1 MLEGRKKPHLG
12 IIGLALLLFFV
23 MIGGCRRQ
31 EFEGQRTIRFTT
43 WGSPASNR
51 LYQDVVEEFEKRNP
65 EIRVDLRTL
74 PWSHYHRKILTMAAA
89 GSKLDVMRLANSYFP
104 RFVEKKALL
113 PLDEYLSRDRAEIDF
128 GDFYPEAL
136 MGCEAEGHLYGLPLD
151 IPGWAVYYNR
161 GMFDRAGLPYP
172 EESWTW
178 ETFLDIS
185 RKLTQDLNGDGILDQ
200 YGAYIKVK
208 MAVIELLAGQSGAMI
223 LNQDNSKSLFD
234 TPEGRA
240 VLRLL
245 YDLIVTYGV
254 VPPQEVRANQDLFA
268 MEKVAMVLL
277 TRGEVTGFRRNL
289 AFDWDVASVPRW
301 VQRDPSALIVGG
313 FNPWVIART
322 TELPEDSWR
331 FLKFFTGQE
340 AATKMART
348 GRIVPARRSVAESPA
363 FLKTTPPENNGAF
376 LDLIRTPKKVFVP
389 RFQRYSRLGKVF
401 EDSIQL
407 LIEGRLTVE
416 ECAAKIARE
425 VDQLIEE
432 VRAEQQEM
440 APETVGRIEMP
451 FSTG

>member
-89 GSKLDVMRLANSYFP
+89 GSKL
-104 RFVEKKALL
+104 
-113 PLDEYLSRDRAEIDF
+113 

-223 LNQDNSKSLFD
+223 L
-234 TPEGRA
+234 
-240 VLRLL
+240 
-245 YDLIVTYGV
+245 
-254 VPPQEVRANQDLFA
+254 NQDLFA